1 MLEAY
6 EQITKLKNIIEH
18 FSSYIINSSNE
29 KDINEILWM
38 TIDICLQLTGSDGA
52 TIYLK
57 EKINQEEK
65 LVIKATKNLSVNF
78 EFYLGYSLPISP
90 ISLCGYAAVYKKPI
104 IINDT
109 LNLPEN
115 HEFRQF
121 KFFDKSLH
129 YVTINTITAP
139 IFDFSN
145 DLVGVLQIIN
155 KKAKP
160 NIKLDET
167 NATLFTI
174 SYTET
179 DVKLILA
186 ISSFVGT
193 LLDRAKAYEKFEVSI
208 TNTQKMLAN
217 MFDSVKKS
225 ISVLNDIL
233 ISGQQKFIESLQ
245 TEKKEKILLLK
256 EGIELF
262 KKQYQLSKITETIIS
277 IAYLI
282 TRNVDTKM
290 IDILHEVIST
300 EIRLYDIPLKIN
312 ESEYA
317 IFLHNVDIIKARMIA
332 KRIER
337 KVFEKLKLNEMLS
350 TSLKFL
356 WSFYE
361 LKPDEEKN
369 IEEVLSYLQ
378 KIAKE
383 NEGETIQ

>member
-1 MLEAY
+1 MLEVY
-6 EQITKLKNIIEH
+6 EQITKLKNIIER
-18 FSSYIINSSNE
+18 FSSFIINASSE
-29 KDINEILWM
+29 KDINEILLM
-38 TIDICLQLTGSDGA
+38 TIDTCLELTGSDGA

-57 EKINQEEK
+57 ETIDQEEK

-90 ISLCGYAAVYKKPI
+90 ISLCGYAAVYQKPVV
-104 IINDT
+104 INDT

-129 YVTINTITAP
+129 YITINTITAP
-139 IFDFSN
+139 IFDFGN
-145 DLVGVLQIIN
+145 NLLGVLQVIN

-186 ISSFVGT
+186 ISSIVGT
-193 LLDRAKAYEKFEVSI
+193 LLDRAKAYDKIEISV

-233 ISGQQKFIESLQ
+233 VSGQQKFIESLQ
-245 TEKKEKILLLK
+245 TEKKEKILSLK

-262 KKQYQLSKITETIIS
+262 KKQYQLSKITETIMS

-282 TRNVDTKM
+282 TRNVDIKV
-290 IDILHEVIST
+290 IDVLHEVIST
-300 EIRLYDIPLKIN
+300 EIRVYDIPVKVN
-312 ESEYA
+312 NSEYA

-337 KVFEKLKLNEMLS
+337 KVFEKLKLNEMLY

-383 NEGETIQ
+383 NEGEIT

>member
-6 EQITKLKNIIEH
+6 EQITKLKNTIER
-18 FSSYIINSSNE
+18 FSSFIINTSSE
-29 KDINEILWM
+29 KDINEILLM
-38 TIDICLQLTGSDGA
+38 TIDSCLELTGSDGA

-57 EKINQEEK
+57 ETIDQEEK
-65 LVIKATKNLSVNF
+65 LVIRATKNLSVNF

-90 ISLCGYAAVYKKPI
+90 ISLCGYAAVYQKPVV
-104 IINDT
+104 INDT

-145 DLVGVLQIIN
+145 NLLGVLQVIN

-245 TEKKEKILLLK
+245 TKKKEKILLLK

-282 TRNVDTKM
+282 TRNIDTKM

-312 ESEYA
+312 ESEYV

-337 KVFEKLKLNEMLS
+337 KVFEKLKINEMLS

-369 IEEVLSYLQ
+369 IEEILNYLQ

-383 NEGETIQ
+383 NEGEIT

>member
-1 MLEAY
+1 MIEVY
-6 EQITKLKNIIEH
+6 EQITKLKNTIER
-18 FSSYIINSSNE
+18 FSSFIVTTSSE
-29 KDINEILWM
+29 KDINEILLM
-38 TIDICLQLTGSDGA
+38 SIDACLELTGSDGA

-57 EKINQEEK
+57 EKIDQEEK
-65 LVIKATKNLSVNF
+65 LVIRATKNLSVNF
-78 EFYLGYSLPISP
+78 EFYLGYTLPISP
-90 ISLCGYAAVYKKPI
+90 ISLCGYAAVYQKPVV
-104 IINDT
+104 INDT

-129 YVTINTITAP
+129 YITINTITAP

-145 DLVGVLQIIN
+145 NLLGVLQVIN

-160 NIKLDET
+160 NIKLDEN
-167 NATLFTI
+167 NAALFTI

-179 DVKLILA
+179 DIKLILA

-193 LLDRAKAYEKFEVSI
+193 LLDRAKTYEKIETAV

-233 ISGQQKFIESLQ
+233 VSGQQKFIESLQ
-245 TEKKEKILLLK
+245 VEKKEKLLALK

-262 KKQYQLSKITETIIS
+262 KKQYELSKITETIMS

-282 TRNVDTKM
+282 TKNG
-290 IDILHEVIST
+290 DIKATDVLHEIIST
-300 EIRLYDIPLKIN
+300 EIRLYDIPVKVN
-312 ESEYA
+312 ENEYV

-337 KVFEKLKLNEMLS
+337 KVFEKLRLNDVPS
-350 TSLKFL
+350 SSLKFH

-361 LKPDEEKN
+361 LKPDEEKS
-369 IEEVLSYLQ
+369 IEEILNYLQ

-383 NEGETIQ
+383 SEGEIIT

>member
-57 EKINQEEK
+57 ETIDQEEK
-65 LVIKATKNLSVNF
+65 LVIRATKNLSVNF

-90 ISLCGYAAVYKKPI
+90 ISLCGYAAVYQKPVV
-104 IINDT
+104 INDT

-145 DLVGVLQIIN
+145 NLLGVLQVIN

-245 TEKKEKILLLK
+245 TKKKEKILLLK

-282 TRNVDTKM
+282 TRNIDTKV

-312 ESEYA
+312 ESEYV

-337 KVFEKLKLNEMLS
+337 KVFEKLKINEMPS
-350 TSLKFL
+350 SSLKFL

-383 NEGETIQ
+383 NEGEIT

>member
-6 EQITKLKNIIEH
+6 EQITKLKNTIER
-18 FSSYIINSSNE
+18 FSSFIINTSSE
-29 KDINEILWM
+29 KDMNEILLM
-38 TIDICLQLTGSDGA
+38 TIDSCLELTGSDGA

-57 EKINQEEK
+57 ETIDQEEK
-65 LVIKATKNLSVNF
+65 LVIRATKNLSVNF

-90 ISLCGYAAVYKKPI
+90 ISLCGYAAVHQKPVV
-104 IINDT
+104 INDT

-145 DLVGVLQIIN
+145 NLLGVLQVIN

-245 TEKKEKILLLK
+245 TKKKEKILLLK

-282 TRNVDTKM
+282 TRNIDTKM

-312 ESEYA
+312 ESEYV

-337 KVFEKLKLNEMLS
+337 KVFEKLKINEMLS

-383 NEGETIQ
+383 NEGEIT

>member
-1 MLEAY
+1 MIEAY
-6 EQITKLKNIIEH
+6 EQITKLKNIIER
-18 FSSYIINSSNE
+18 FSSFIINASSE
-29 KDINEILWM
+29 KDINEILFM
-38 TIDICLQLTGSDGA
+38 TIDACLDLTGSDGA

-57 EKINQEEK
+57 ETIDQEEK
-65 LVIKATKNLSVNF
+65 LVIRATKNLSVNF
-78 EFYLGYSLPISP
+78 GFYLGYSLPISP
-90 ISLCGYAAVYKKPI
+90 ISLCGYAAVYQKPV

-121 KFFDKSLH
+121 KFFDKSLR
-129 YVTINTITAP
+129 YITINTITVP
-139 IFDFSN
+139 IFDFN
-145 DLVGVLQIIN
+145 NNLLGVLQVIN

-167 NATLFTI
+167 NASLFTI

-179 DVKLILA
+179 DVKVILA

-193 LLDRAKAYEKFEVSI
+193 LLDRAKAHQKNELSI
-208 TNTQKMLAN
+208 SNTQKMLAN

-233 ISGQQKFIESLQ
+233 VSGQQKFIESLQ
-245 TEKKEKILLLK
+245 VDKKERLYTIK

-262 KKQYQLSKITETIIS
+262 RKEFELSKITETIMS

-282 TRNVDTKM
+282 IKDA
-290 IDILHEVIST
+290 DIKIINLLHEVIST
-300 EIRLYDIPLKIN
+300 EIRLYDIPVKVN
-312 ESEYA
+312 ENEYV

-337 KVFEKLKLNEMLS
+337 KVFEKLHSNDIS
-350 TSLKFL
+350 SSLKFC

-361 LKPDEEKN
+361 LKPDEQKS
-369 IEEVLSYLQ
+369 IEEILHSLQ
-378 KIAKE
+378 KVAKE
-383 NEGETIQ
+383 SEGEVRI

>member
-6 EQITKLKNIIEH
+6 EQITKLKNTIER
-18 FSSYIINSSNE
+18 FSSFIINTSSE
-29 KDINEILWM
+29 KDINEILLM
-38 TIDICLQLTGSDGA
+38 TIDSCLELTGSDGA

-57 EKINQEEK
+57 ETIDQEEK
-65 LVIKATKNLSVNF
+65 LVIRATKNLSVNF

-90 ISLCGYAAVYKKPI
+90 ISLCGYAAVHQKPVV
-104 IINDT
+104 INDT

-145 DLVGVLQIIN
+145 NLLGVLQVIN

-245 TEKKEKILLLK
+245 TKKKEKILLLK

-282 TRNVDTKM
+282 TRNIDTKM

-312 ESEYA
+312 ESEYV

-337 KVFEKLKLNEMLS
+337 KVFEKLKINEMLS

-383 NEGETIQ
+383 NEGEIT

>member
-1 MLEAY
+1 MLEVY
-6 EQITKLKNIIEH
+6 EQITKLKNIIER
-18 FSSYIINSSNE
+18 FSSFIINASSE
-29 KDINEILWM
+29 KDINEILLM
-38 TIDICLQLTGSDGA
+38 TIDTCLELTGSDGA

-57 EKINQEEK
+57 ETIDQEEK
-65 LVIKATKNLSVNF
+65 LVIRATKNLSVNF
-78 EFYLGYSLPISP
+78 EFYLGYSLPVSP
-90 ISLCGYAAVYKKPI
+90 ISLCGYAAVYQKPVV
-104 IINDT
+104 INDT

-139 IFDFSN
+139 IFDFGN
-145 DLVGVLQIIN
+145 NLLGVLQVIN

-179 DVKLILA
+179 DVKLTLA
-186 ISSFVGT
+186 ISSIVGT
-193 LLDRAKAYEKFEVSI
+193 FLDRAKAYEKFEVSI

-233 ISGQQKFIESLQ
+233 VSSQQKFIESLQ
-245 TEKKEKILLLK
+245 TEKKEKILSLK

-262 KKQYQLSKITETIIS
+262 KKQYQLSKITETIMS
-277 IAYLI
+277 ITYLI
-282 TRNVDTKM
+282 TRNVDTKV
-290 IDILHEVIST
+290 IDVLHEVIST
-300 EIRLYDIPLKIN
+300 EIRVYDIPVKVN
-312 ESEYA
+312 NSEYA

-369 IEEVLSYLQ
+369 IEEILSYLQ

-383 NEGETIQ
+383 NEGEITT